1 VPSRR
6 DDPNI
11 QDGTH
16 TMKTDLQT
24 GENALAEI
32 PREAK
37 TVSSPDSKLRFLAL
51 AIVIIV
57 GFVRVWVG
65 RYSISPDGICY
76 LDQGDAFFHGK
87 LSYAINGLWSPLYSW
102 LLGAALFV
110 AKPSRWWEFPVAHL
124 VNFLI
129 YLATLLCFEFFL
141 RSLWQDV
148 RWNLPPIDTPNIQSL
163 SKNSLFAIGYAVFL
177 WTSLELITIWE
188 LSPDLAVAAFV
199 YLIAG
204 LLLRLRQDN
213 SFKLYMLL
221 GIVLGLAY
229 LTKAVF
235 FPLGFLF
242 ILVGLG
248 LVPRQKYLAYLLLV
262 TACFVAISAPW
273 LVALS
278 RAKGRFDFG
287 DSGRLNYSALVS
299 PGGRLLNWQGEPPG
313 SGVPVHTTRKIHE
326 NPPVYE
332 FAAPVGGTYPPSYD
346 PSYWNEGR
354 EWTFDARRQL
364 KVIEDHVLTYAEL
377 LLRSQSGLLAGALT
391 LVLVRGMATRKSLL
405 RNWPLFALCLAPM
418 ALYMLVHVEVR
429 YVGAYLAVFWMAIL
443 FSIRLANSDSVRRM
457 AELLAVAVVVTIL
470 LSVADGTMHA
480 VRAGGP
486 YSARDQITVAD
497 GLKKMGLHAGDHV
510 AILGDGNWA
519 YWARLGKLKI
529 VSTIMSPDTP
539 AFWAET
545 LEQKEEVL
553 RLLADT
559 GAKAVV
565 AAQVPA
571 SDAGNGWERIGVT
584 ENYVRWLSPSSRT
597 VKLGGVTD

>member
-1 VPSRR
+1 MR
-6 DDPNI
+6 
-11 QDGTH
+11 
-16 TMKTDLQT
+16 TDLQT
-24 GENALAEI
+24 GSSAVDEIRSAPKIAPDSQLRLVALA
-32 PREAK
+32 
-37 TVSSPDSKLRFLAL
+37 V
-51 AIVIIV
+51 VIIV
-57 GFVRVWVG
+57 GFVRMWVG

-76 LDQGDAFFHGK
+76 LDQGDAFFHGQ

-102 LLGAALFV
+102 LLGAGLFV

-141 RSLWQDV
+141 RSLWQNV
-148 RWNLPPIDTPNIQSL
+148 RWKPPSLDGTNIQSL
-163 SKNSLFAIGYAVFL
+163 SRESLFVIGYAVFL

-188 LSPDLAVAAFV
+188 LSPDLEVAAFV

-204 LLLRLRQDN
+204 LLLRLRREN
-213 SFKLYMLL
+213 SFNLYMAL
-221 GIVLGLAY
+221 GAVLGLAY

-248 LVPRQKYLAYLLLV
+248 FVPRQKYLAYLLLV

-273 LVALS
+273 LIALS

-332 FAAPVGGTYPPSYD
+332 FATPVGGTYPPSYD

-354 EWTFDARRQL
+354 KWTFDARRQL

-391 LVLVRGMATRKSLL
+391 LVLVGGIATRKSLL

-418 ALYMLVHVEVR
+418 VLYMLVHVEVR
-429 YVGAYLAVFWMAIL
+429 YVGAYIAVFWMAIF
-443 FSIRLANSDSVRRM
+443 FSVRLANSDSVRRM
-457 AELLAVAVVVTIL
+457 AELLAVAMVVTML

-480 VRAGGP
+480 VRAVGP

-497 GLKKMGLHAGDHV
+497 GLEKMGLRAGDHV

-529 VSTIMSPDTP
+529 VSTVMSRDTP

-545 LEQKEEVL
+545 LEQKEVVY
-553 RLLADT
+553 RLLAET

-571 SDAGNGWERIGVT
+571 SDVENGWQRIGVT
-584 ENYVRWLSPSSRT
+584 EYYLRWLSSPGNT
-597 VKLGGVTD
+597 VKPSPATD